1 MTNYSKS
8 TDYVN
13 PTSELQQLTNKSILE
28 FFSVELKPD
37 IHYTKVAK
45 TGQYVQSMTTITIT
59 LNSHGFSAGLILS
72 LKFAT
77 GGAIDGIYTIQT
89 VATNT
94 FTVTAINSA
103 TIIGTHNV
111 TFNVNSTISDPTVY
125 LFHSGNNMKDSF
137 DIVWQSNTYS
147 RIPCNADG
155 FKYSGKGK
163 LPRPTLTLSNLLG
176 TITAILQLTNQT
188 TAFSDLAGAKV
199 TRRRALS
206 QDLDEIN
213 FPSNV
218 NPYKNGSVDPSAE
231 LPREVYFVERK
242 TVENLN
248 IVQFELVS
256 SFDLFGVDAPKKLV
270 TKKDF
275 AGVGRFVNF

>member
-8 TDYVN
+8 EDYVN

-37 IHYTKVAK
+37 IHYTK
-45 TGQYVQSMTTITIT
+45 QSLNTSYQQSNQTITIA
-59 LNSHGFSAGLILS
+59 LSSSFLQLSAGLIIS
-72 LKFAT
+72 LDFT
-77 GGAIDGIYTIQT
+77 SGNAINGVYTIQT
-89 VATNT
+89 VSSNS
-94 FTVTAINSA
+94 FTVTAIDSQ
-103 TIIGTHNV
+103 TTSGQV
-111 TFNVNSTISDPTVY
+111 SYNVNATLANPTVY

-147 RIPCNADG
+147 RMPCSADG

-199 TRRRALS
+199 IRRRALS

-218 NPYKNGSVDPSAE
+218 NPYKNVTVDPSAE

-242 TVENLN
+242 TVENFN
-248 IVQFELVS
+248 FVQFELVS
-256 SFDLFGVDAPKKLV
+256 SFDLFGITAPKKLV